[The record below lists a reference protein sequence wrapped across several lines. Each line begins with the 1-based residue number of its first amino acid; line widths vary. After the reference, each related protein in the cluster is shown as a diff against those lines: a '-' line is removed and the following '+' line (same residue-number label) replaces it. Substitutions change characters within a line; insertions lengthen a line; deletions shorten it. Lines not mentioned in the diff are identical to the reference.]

1 LLSRILAFS
10 KDHCRLLFGV
20 FAPIC
25 PLVPSPGYNGLEK
38 GIFHKSS
45 EIRLFLYEDSFN
57 QKKLV
62 EALHISQ
69 TALSKRLKLSGI
81 KTYLCCRRALLWLPR
96 EVMHG

>member
-1 LLSRILAFS
+1 MRHDGFKESLPPAVRCFCVHL
-10 KDHCRLLFGV
+10 
-20 FAPIC
+20 
-25 PLVPSPGYNGLEK
+25 PLVRVPSPGYNGLEK

-62 EALHISQ
+62 EALHISP

-81 KTYLCCRRALLWLPR
+81 KTYLCCRRALHWLPR
-96 EVMHG
+96 KVMHG